1 MATLKLFHSLKYGQ
15 CIHSVPPKEKDG
27 SFTSVIDVKVSKTGP
42 RDGVIGRGGEYF
54 KRIKDI
60 SNFTKPKD
68 WVFANNDTGKQ
79 LDKKIYYKLW
89 QQVLENTTI
98 KDRLSN
104 FTYYT
109 LRHTYCTFR
118 LLSGTDIYLL
128 SRNMG
133 TSVSH
138 IEKTYGHVR
147 LMDKRKYLTHGK
159 KLTQSEKVLIDDIP
173 KY

>member
-1 MATLKLFHSLKYGQ
+1 M
-15 CIHSVPPKEKDG
+15 
-27 SFTSVIDVKVSKTGP
+27 
-42 RDGVIGRGGEYF
+42 
-54 KRIKDI
+54 
-60 SNFTKPKD
+60 
-68 WVFANNDTGKQ
+68 
-79 LDKKIYYKLW
+79 W